1 MKIFLAAA
9 LLASAGVAAGEGSN
23 WGTMDPKLC
32 SIILSVW
39 NHLPYTQQCLETL
52 FRHTRGT
59 FELIVINN
67 GSTDATAEYLKNLHP
82 DTPFIRGYKVI
93 TNPQNIGIARALNQ
107 GLEEASGDY
116 LTVISNDLIF
126 EDNWLEDL
134 IDYLDKN
141 PGAGAVCPYTL
152 ISGDLDTFPER
163 AQKHIEEMNG
173 MATEGFLAA
182 SWVMTRK
189 ILEEIGL
196 LDEQFEVA
204 TWEDIDYYLRLL
216 KSGYR
221 PKCLHKVVL
230 YHYKELTRKHF
241 QGTYK
246 QENKKKFDLKYGLAP
261 TDDWRKLAN
270 EIRGFKV

>member
-1 MKIFLAAA
+1 MKIFLAAT
-9 LLASAGVAAGEGSN
+9 LHASEETAGEGSN

-93 TNPQNIGIARALNQ
+93 TNPQNIGIAC
-107 GLEEASGDY
+107 D
-116 LTVISNDLIF
+116 
-126 EDNWLEDL
+126 
-134 IDYLDKN
+134 
-141 PGAGAVCPYTL
+141 
-152 ISGDLDTFPER
+152 
-163 AQKHIEEMNG
+163 
-173 MATEGFLAA
+173 
-182 SWVMTRK
+182 
-189 ILEEIGL
+189 
-196 LDEQFEVA
+196 
-204 TWEDIDYYLRLL
+204 LRLL

-221 PKCLHKVVL
+221 QMCLHKVVL
-230 YHYKELTRKHF
+230 YHYRELTRKHF